1 MAQRIN
7 VDIVPGLFQQT
18 LFFSQNDIGRTFI
31 IEVVSRSG
39 QFDIP
44 AGATVTCAGTK
55 PSGFGFS
62 VPCTVSGNTVTLE
75 ATDTDGEVFTDERGR
90 FQAELVIE
98 YGGDILGTANFWMES
113 EENPHPDGTIDGQA
127 ESVLPVLTQ
136 LVVRIEEAAES
147 IHELTVEATTLGP
160 GEDATAVY
168 DSDLNKITFGIPR
181 GGDMTCTDEDA
192 DGNIV
197 ITLT

>member
-18 LFFSQNDIGRTFI
+18 LFFSQDDIGRTFI
-31 IEVVSRSG
+31 IEVVSKDG

-44 AGATVTCAGTK
+44 VGASVTCTGTK
-55 PSGFGFS
+55 PSGYGFS
-62 VPCTVSGNTVTLE
+62 APCTVSGNTVTLE
-75 ATDTDGEVFTDERGR
+75 ATESDGEVFTDEKGR

-98 YGGDILGTANFWMES
+98 HGGDVLGTANFWMES
-113 EENPHPDGTIDGQA
+113 EENPHPNGTIDGQA
-127 ESVLPVLTQ
+127 ESALPALTA
-136 LVVRIEEAAES
+136 LVVRIEEAADS
-147 IHELTVEATTLGP
+147 IHNLTVEATTLDP
-160 GEDATAVY
+160 NDPATAVY
-168 DSDLNKITFGIPR
+168 DSVLNKITFGIPR
-181 GGDMTCTDEDA
+181 GSQVTCTDEDS